1 MHVTK
6 VGLSN
11 IRGFTGP
18 RTVNL
23 TLPDGG
29 GWIVMA
35 GRNGSGKTTLLKA
48 LAVAL
53 GGPSVA
59 RTLVSDFSG
68 WVSQGEREGWAQ
80 AYITRDPSLDVL
92 RGRGRAPDGP
102 QVLGLTWTCD
112 PDPADSGVGG
122 AHAGADAMQYEGP
135 RVGGGR
141 QNRT

>member
-1 MHVTK
+1 MYVTK
-6 VGLSN
+6 IGLSN

-23 TLPDGG
+23 ALPEGG

-35 GRNGSGKTTLLKA
+35 GRSGSGKTTLLKA

-68 WVSQGEREGWAQ
+68 WVSQG
-80 AYITRDPSLDVL
+80 S
-92 RGRGRAPDGP
+92 GRAGRRRTSPATRR
-102 QVLGLTWTCD
+102 LTCS
-112 PDPADSGVGG
+112 A
-122 AHAGADAMQYEGP
+122 A
-135 RVGGGR
+135 GGGR
-141 QNRT
+141 RTGRRFSG